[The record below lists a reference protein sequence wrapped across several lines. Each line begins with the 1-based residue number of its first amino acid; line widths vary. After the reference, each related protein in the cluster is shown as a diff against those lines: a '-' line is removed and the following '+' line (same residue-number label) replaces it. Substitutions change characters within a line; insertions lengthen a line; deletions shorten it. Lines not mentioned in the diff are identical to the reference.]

1 MRRSVLAWSLYDLA
15 NTAYSALIVT
25 TFFPVLITKYLGGT
39 AFHVGLAM
47 SGSLLMAGLL
57 VPFFGGISDVTR
69 VKKPFIIAFTL
80 ITVTLT
86 LLIAYSNLLWASIF
100 MLLANLFYHAS
111 IDIYDSYLPLI
122 AKQSEY
128 GRVSGMGT
136 AFGYLGTVLSVGMA
150 LLIIYVFG
158 DSSLGTIRILF
169 IASAAFFLI
178 NSIYPFFVLRDPVR
192 RNVSFKNAAKTSI
205 KEITDTLTNVRKYKY
220 LWFFL
225 IASLL
230 YVDGL
235 NTVIV
240 FLFLFGQSEF
250 GLTLV
255 NFLPLLAIMGVT
267 AFLGSLIFGK
277 LTDIIGPK
285 HTLITALILWIT
297 MIIALILDT
306 SMFTYILSGLLGGA
320 LLGGIWTATRP
331 MLIELAPK
339 HKIAELFGF
348 QGLTEKFGAAIG
360 PAIFGYLAVTYNYDV
375 ALGSVLLFFIA
386 GLALLVQVKL
396 PSHTA

>member
-1 MRRSVLAWSLYDLA
+1 MRRKVFAWSLYDLA

-25 TFFPVLITKYLGGT
+25 TFFPVLITKYLGGS

-47 SGSLLMAGLL
+47 SGSLLLAGLL
-57 VPFFGGISDVTR
+57 VPFFGAISDATR
-69 VKKPFIIAFTL
+69 IKKPFIITFTL
-80 ITVTLT
+80 ITVALT
-86 LLIAYSNLLWASIF
+86 GLIAYSNLTWALLF
-100 MLLANLFYHAS
+100 MILANLFYHAA

-122 AKQSEY
+122 ATPREY

-150 LLIIYVFG
+150 LLILYIFG
-158 DSSLGTIRILF
+158 GESLQAIQVLF
-169 IASAAFFLI
+169 IASAVFFLV
-178 NSIYPFFVLRDPVR
+178 NSIYPFFVLHDPIR
-192 RNVSFKNAAKTSI
+192 AKISAKDAIKTSFSEM
-205 KEITDTLTNVRKYKY
+205 KDTITNLKKYKY

-250 GLTLV
+250 GLTIV

-285 HTLITALILWIT
+285 HTLITSLILWIA
-297 MIIALILDT
+297 MISALILDT
-306 SMFTYILSGLLGGA
+306 SMFTYILSGLIGGA

-339 HKIAELFGF
+339 NKIAELFGF

-386 GLALLVQVKL
+386 GLALLIQVKL
-396 PSHTA
+396 PAHSA